1 MTICHILLLHVLP
14 LLLLHHSISR
24 PRFCHA
30 QVAYLVSLWGE
41 SLGLAMAA
49 APWGERLNEKA
60 SRCLIIPR
68 WCDFYRF
75 LLYTVSES
83 RGQNGY
89 FTGFTSKTCP
99 AGSNCMR
106 AFGGTKKHGRL
117 AASPSISQYVWNC
130 YIHFSAHKLEQP
142 HPSPLW
148 EAFDESQH
156 DLDSGFLDGLQFTH
170 YLFFASTPAKCD
182 LGMQIC
188 DLSAMFVRLGW
199 FFIFFS
205 TLEIKSWPG

>member
-106 AFGGTKKHGRL
+106 AFGGTKNMADWQHLPASLNMFGIAIFTFLLINRNNLIHPHYERRL
-117 AASPSISQYVWNC
+117 MNLSMTLIQDSWMVYSSPI
-130 YIHFSAHKLEQP
+130 IFSLLQLQP
-142 HPSPLW
+142 SV
-148 EAFDESQH
+148 
-156 DLDSGFLDGLQFTH
+156 T
-170 YLFFASTPAKCD
+170 
-182 LGMQIC
+182 
-188 DLSAMFVRLGW
+188 
-199 FFIFFS
+199 
-205 TLEIKSWPG
+205 